1 MQAGHQVVQ
10 QRQRPAR
17 DLKAAGAAELCP
29 AVVRIATGAN
39 CDRRPRRRVVPT
51 AQHPA
56 PIEDKR
62 PGLRIHRARGVDQLR
77 IDWRGTRAGALAQD
91 AGIVEKLGAVIIIQ
105 VELVILDIEE
115 AAGQIVDLSVV
126 RGRGINQAQIAAI
139 RCHHRARIGQR
150 PVEIQRGPAQIQCR
164 PTRHRQVAGND
175 PRRPVHGAGHLVGA
189 LQGHARQQQIGDAPA
204 LERRPQQQGAT

>member
-17 DLKAAGAAELCP
+17 DLKEACAAELCRS
-29 AVVRIATGAN
+29 VVRVTAGTQG
-39 CDRRPRRRVVPT
+39 DRRLGRRVVRA

-56 PIEDKR
+56 PLEDKR
-62 PGLRIHRARGVDQLR
+62 PGLCVHRARGVDQLR
-77 IDWRGTRAGALAQD
+77 VDWRGTRAGAFAQG

-126 RGRGINQAQIAAI
+126 RGRGINQAQIAAV

-150 PVEIQRGPAQIQCR
+150 SVEIQRGPAQIKCR
-164 PTRHRQVAGND
+164 PARHRQRSG
-175 PRRPVHGAGHLVGA
+175 
-189 LQGHARQQQIGDAPA
+189 
-204 LERRPQQQGAT
+204 